1 MFLIPFH
8 TLHDPGLRVSAG
20 GLPGFRTLLTKA
32 NLKHVS
38 ADERGPRRDVSRGD
52 DHTRKGWPDMLKE
65 EKTFTLR
72 VTLEARFP
80 PDYEGDDDEYAW
92 LHDWETR
99 MKPDLLKTV
108 MASLRAAPSWSA
120 HVRNRGMAA
129 TDEVEIALIKDF
141 DAESFPDPP
150 SPLSGSGP
158 G

>member
-8 TLHDPGLRVSAG
+8 KLHDPGSRVSAG
-20 GLPGFRTLLTKA
+20 GLPGPGLPSQKT

-38 ADERGPRRDVSRGD
+38 AAKRGSRRDTSRGD
-52 DHTRKGWPDMLKE
+52 GHTRKGWPDMFKE

-72 VTLEARFP
+72 LTLEARFP
-80 PDYEGDDDEYAW
+80 PEYEGDDDDYAW

-99 MKPDLLKTV
+99 MKPDLLKAV

-141 DAESFPDPP
+141 EAKSFPA
-150 SPLSGSGP
+150 
-158 G
+158 